1 MIKGRLVTLRLLT
14 SDLADIDFIYRASC
28 EDMVLHNLSDRGLFT
43 SRSQLEKLYHE
54 SDHDTKS
61 DDLILLISYHQVPIG
76 IIYMFINKERRNAE
90 IQVEVTEAKYRDI
103 GLGFDALHAATK
115 FAREE
120 LNLHGV
126 MFKIA
131 SHNETMVK
139 GFKASYSRW
148 KKASEGGAKPVGEE
162 SMLFEPDLVE
172 RSAFISKG
180 KREDYLWFTFVLDD
194 EDFPFEDFLTIS
206 RGNFEKYRNEEGLI
220 CLRSISSHS

>member
-1 MIKGRLVTLRLLT
+1 MIKGRLVTLRRVT
-14 SDLADIDFIYRASC
+14 SDPEDIDFIYRASC

-43 SRSQLEKLYHE
+43 SRSQLEKVYHE

-61 DDLILLISYHQVPIG
+61 DDLILLINYHQVPIG
-76 IIYMFINKERRNAE
+76 IIYMLITKERRNAE
-90 IQVEVTEAKYRDI
+90 IQVEITEEKYRDI
-103 GLGFDALHAATK
+103 GLGFDAVYAATK

-120 LNLHGV
+120 LNLHAIT
-126 MFKIA
+126 FKIA

-148 KKASEGGAKPVGEE
+148 KKASDGGARPISEE
-162 SMLFEPDLVE
+162 IALLEPDLVE
-172 RSAFISKG
+172 RRAFVSKG
-180 KREDYLWFTFVLDD
+180 KRQDYFWYTFVVNDA
-194 EDFPFEDFLTIS
+194 DFPFEDFLTLS